1 MIVDKMNNI
10 SFYKGLLPNLE
21 NGLKAIET
29 MGKPELGRYEFDGG
43 YFMVQKGTTN
53 PLENGN
59 FEVHRKYID
68 VQIILE
74 GSEEMAWNNLGDL
87 TPAIAYNPE
96 NDAEFL
102 SGKFDHVMEI
112 TAGMFYAVFPED
124 GHKPGSHTGTP
135 HDYLKIVMKLPVA

>member
-1 MIVDKMNNI
+1 MIIDKLNNI
-10 SFYKGLLPNLE
+10 RFYAGLLPYLE
-21 NGLKAIET
+21 NGLKAIEA
-29 MGKPELGRYEFDGG
+29 MEKPEVGRYEFEGG

-74 GSEEMAWNNLGDL
+74 GSEEMAWNTLADL

-96 NDAEFL
+96 TDAEFL

-112 TAGMFYAVFPED
+112 TTGMFYAVFPED
-124 GHKPGSHTGTP
+124 GHKPGSHTEKA
-135 HDYLKIVMKLPVA
+135 HDYTKIVIKLPVA